1 MTQTLLAKYR
11 KVLEQTFVPIFAKD
25 DYNTEV
31 LLKGCELAGVN
42 VIEYTLRRDDAA
54 QVIPTLKERY
64 PDNVVFV
71 GSTIDDDAI
80 VVQMKEKCPQLMT
93 VDEVAPY
100 VDGFVSMLPYTNE
113 TLKKYHDTHILIPA
127 AETSGEAFRQMK
139 NGATFIKTCGPDFS
153 FSKTLHAVPTFNYCP
168 TFITGGV
175 NRERMDEAFEA
186 GNILCAAGL
195 EVVLK
200 GEKPEKLTAER
211 VAELVSLYINTA
223 KEAREKINP
232 QLKDIENMSDEE
244 FLKALPNYCSL
255 K

>member
-11 KVLEQTFVPIFAKD
+11 KVLEQTFIPIFAKD
-25 DYNTEV
+25 DYDTEI
-31 LLKGCELAGVN
+31 LLKGCELAGVQ
-42 VIEYTLRRDDAA
+42 VIEYTLRRDDAK

-64 PDNVVFV
+64 PDHVVFV

-80 VVQMKEKCPQLMT
+80 VTQMKEKCPQLMA

-113 TLKKYHDTHILIPA
+113 TLQKYKDTHILIPA

-139 NGATFIKTCGPDFS
+139 NGASFIKTCGPDFS

-175 NRERMDEAFEA
+175 NRDRMDEAFEA
-186 GNILCAAGL
+186 GNILCAAGI

-200 GEKPEKLTAER
+200 GEKPETLTAER

-223 KEAREKINP
+223 KEARNP

-244 FLKALPNYCSL
+244 FLEALPNYCSL
-255 K
+255 R